1 MRAMIVAVVSLGLL
15 AGCANRA
22 PAVRVAAFSALTG
35 QQGLSA
41 EDVARIAEHCPFGA
55 PAVRRPEIFGPIIVI
70 SHAGYVLAHD
80 GQSKI
85 AAWVCESLEPEHAVQ
100 NAERRDPFAP
110 DPKLDGQPRAEK
122 RDYKGSGYDRGHMT
136 PSEDR
141 IFDQARN
148 DETFFLSNMVP
159 QNGSM
164 NSGIWRVL
172 EDRVRGWVVEGKLA
186 QTRIVSAG
194 FFYDPEEED
203 PDTADGL
210 VEHFIIGDGAVAV
223 PTHLFKLVVGVDAA
237 GERQAIAFALK
248 NEKRPQPYDLRD
260 FVVSV
265 RWLEQRTGLNFLPDL
280 DAAAQLALEAEPSA
294 FWP

>member
-1 MRAMIVAVVSLGLL
+1 MRTLIASVASFALL
-15 AGCANRA
+15 TGCANRA
-22 PAVRVAAFSALTG
+22 PAVRVAPFSALTER
-35 QQGLSA
+35 QGLTA
-41 EDVARIAEHCPFGA
+41 EELALVKEHCPFGE
-55 PAVRRPEIFGPIIVI
+55 PKIRRPELFGPTVVVA
-70 SHAGYVLAHD
+70 HVGYVLAHD
-80 GQSKI
+80 SQAKI
-85 AAWVCESLEPEHAVQ
+85 AAWVCESLKPEHAVQ

-122 RDYKGSGYDRGHMT
+122 KDYKGSGYDRGHMT

-172 EDRVRGWVVEGKLA
+172 EDRVRGWVVDGKLRE
-186 QTRIVSAG
+186 TRIVSAG
-194 FFYDPEEED
+194 FFYDPKED
-203 PDTADGL
+203 NPATADGL
-210 VEHFIIGDGAVAV
+210 VDYFIIGDGAVAV
-223 PTHLFKLVVGVDAA
+223 PTHLFKLVVGVDAT
-237 GERQAIAFALK
+237 GTRQAIAFALK

-260 FVVSV
+260 FVVSIK
-265 RWLEQRTGLNFLPDL
+265 WLEQRTGLNFLSEL
-280 DAAAQLALEAEPSA
+280 DAADQLELEEDKST